1 MSSAQIIS
9 EIRSLDLFNE
19 KYIANMVDKYLPH
32 IEVEATYIHRE
43 TYVIKTQSFRSLYDF
58 LNYTGSMSPSD
69 RRLVVRRN
77 EITFDFYCDEQFLY
91 QISDFAAISYIV
103 RNLNQRNLI

>member
-19 KYIANMVDKYLPH
+19 KYIANMVDNYLPH
-32 IEVEATYIHRE
+32 IEVEMKTIHKE
-43 TYVIKTQSFRSLYDF
+43 TYVIKSKSFRSLFEF
-58 LNYTGSMSPSD
+58 LDYTGSISPSD
-69 RRLVVRRN
+69 RRLLVCRN

-91 QISDFAAISYIV
+91 QISDFAAISYILK
-103 RNLNQRNLI
+103 NLKQRNLL